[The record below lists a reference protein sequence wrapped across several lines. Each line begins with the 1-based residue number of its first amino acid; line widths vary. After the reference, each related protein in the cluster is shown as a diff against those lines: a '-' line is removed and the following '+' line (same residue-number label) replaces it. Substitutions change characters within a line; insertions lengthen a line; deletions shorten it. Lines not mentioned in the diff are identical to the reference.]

1 VQVIEKTFP
10 LHADCRCYEITHDWL
25 HDTKKPCQREELFIG
40 ILLLLVPFV
49 MMHGLHG
56 QRKQNIKE
64 EKILIFESLYFYNPY
79 YHGAEP
85 YFLGFPLISI
95 AL

>member
-1 VQVIEKTFP
+1 MGSMGAQ
-10 LHADCRCYEITHDWL
+10 
-25 HDTKKPCQREELFIG
+25 QRN
-40 ILLLLVPFV
+40 
-49 MMHGLHG
+49 
-56 QRKQNIKE
+56 QNIKE